1 MKLKLIALAAAASV
15 ALILTACSTTTNS
28 GGDAPIGGDI
38 VAPVTMGVNQL
49 QGAEVELVVGQALN
63 IDTESLA
70 VDSYTAEISDAKV
83 LEFTQGGTSGGAE
96 FNPGLLA
103 LAEGSSEVT
112 LINDQGG
119 IQPLEFTVTVVAR

>member
-1 MKLKLIALAAAASV
+1 MKLKVIALAAAASA

-28 GGDAPIGGDI
+28 GGDAPLGGDI

-63 IDTESLA
+63 VDTESLA

-96 FNPGLLA
+96 FTPGCSRSPRA
-103 LAEGSSEVT
+103 A
-112 LINDQGG
+112 
-119 IQPLEFTVTVVAR
+119 PR